1 MIVIESRLGRHV
13 LNFIIGGT
21 EEFFCTLHSAFLQI
35 IGETDLHL
43 LFEQL
48 TQIGGID
55 AGCLCCVLQTDRIL
69 VIAVYKFNGM
79 TYSS

>member
-43 LFEQL
+43 LFEQV

-55 AGCLCCVLQTDRIL
+55 MAASAASCKLIGFL
-69 VIAVYKFNGM
+69 
-79 TYSS
+79 